1 MRTAFLKEL
10 YELARRDSRIVFITG
25 DLGFSVV
32 EQFMQELPLQFVNA
46 GVAEQNM
53 TGMAAGM
60 AMSGKIVFTYSIAN
74 FPTLRCLEHIRNDVC
89 YHKANVKIVAIGGGF
104 AYGAMGAS
112 HHATEDLAIMRALP
126 GIAVVAPGD
135 PVEAQHATRAVVNRE
150 GPCYLRLG
158 KAGEQVV
165 HTGDIDFKIGKAIRL
180 REGKDVTLIATG
192 SFLQNTVKVADLLAG
207 RGIQARVLSMHTLKP
222 LDEAAVLAASRET
235 AAIATLEEHSVVG
248 GLGGA
253 VAEVL
258 AESEGPR
265 VPFRRIG
272 LPSAFSPHI
281 GTQEYMQAKHG
292 LDPDSIVQSVV
303 GLLRAGRQAVAGSA
317 TPAP

>member
-10 YELARRDSRIVFITG
+10 HELARRDERIVFMTG

-32 EQFMQELPLQFVNA
+32 EAYMEELPKQFVNA

-89 YHKANVKIVAIGGGF
+89 HHNANVKVVAVGGGF
-104 AYGAMGAS
+104 AYGALGAT
-112 HHATEDLAIMRALP
+112 HHATEDLAVMRALP
-126 GIAVVAPGD
+126 NIVVIAPGD
-135 PVEAQHATRAVVNRE
+135 PIEARHATRAVAGYR

-158 KAGEQVV
+158 KAGEPVV
-165 HTGDIDFKIGKAIRL
+165 HPGEIEFEIGRAVRF
-180 REGKDVTLIATG
+180 REGKDVTLMTTG
-192 SFLQNTVKVADLLAG
+192 SLLKTTAVVADRLAG
-207 RGIQARVLSMHTLKP
+207 HGIQARVLSMHTLKP
-222 LDEAAVLAASRET
+222 LDEAAVLAAARET
-235 AAIATLEEHSVVG
+235 AAIVTLEEHSILG

-258 AESEGPR
+258 AEADGPR
-265 VPFRRIG
+265 VPFKRMG
-272 LPSAFSPHI
+272 LPSAFSPYI
-281 GTQEYMQAKHG
+281 GDQEYMQQQHG
-292 LDPDSIVQSVV
+292 LDAASLETT
-303 GLLRAGRQAVAGSA
+303 LLAFLKRSER
-317 TPAP
+317 